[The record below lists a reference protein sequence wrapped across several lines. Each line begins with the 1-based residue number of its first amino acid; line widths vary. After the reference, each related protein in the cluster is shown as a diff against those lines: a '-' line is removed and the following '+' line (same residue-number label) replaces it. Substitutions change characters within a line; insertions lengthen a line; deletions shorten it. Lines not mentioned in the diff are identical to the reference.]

1 MKRILSYIIDFGIG
15 TLLLVILIY
24 ASLAL
29 LRTWIDLSTVSDFEF
44 NLVFGALGHLL
55 LYSITSLPAALFGKT
70 LGQYVTGI
78 RLVRDSDSNRISVIQ
93 SIVLYLT
100 FMLVSV
106 LLTVGIGIIIAM
118 FRKDGKGLHNMI
130 CRTKMI
136 EINNHAG

>member
-15 TLLLVILIY
+15 TLSLVILIY

-29 LRTWIDLSTVSDFEF
+29 LRTRIDLSTVSDFEF
-44 NLVFGALGHLL
+44 NLFFGALGHLF

-106 LLTVGIGIIIAM
+106 LLTAGIRCLSSNMSLKIIK
-118 FRKDGKGLHNMI
+118 F
-130 CRTKMI
+130 T
-136 EINNHAG
+136 